1 MNEDFF
7 EVVWLSESLTDRGDI
22 YEFLYEFSSEEVAEK
37 NDTEILRATSNL
49 SVSPFMGVKKPGRQG
64 LQLILTS
71 VPYIVSYSF
80 DETAKIIKVLRILP
94 QKAIKNYN

>member
-22 YEFLYEFSSEEVAEK
+22 YEFSSEEVAEK

>member
-1 MNEDFF
+1 MNNALRSGTF
-7 EVVWLSESLTDRGDI
+7 DRG
-22 YEFLYEFSSEEVAEK
+22 SETQLGGVTFK
-37 NDTEILRATSNL
+37 EILRATSNL

>member
-1 MNEDFF
+1 
-7 EVVWLSESLTDRGDI
+7 
-22 YEFLYEFSSEEVAEK
+22 
-37 NDTEILRATSNL
+37 
-49 SVSPFMGVKKPGRQG
+49 MGVKKPGRQG

-80 DETAKIIKVLRILP
+80 DETEKIIKVLRVLP